1 MFETFSEVPAY
12 PLVFPIFWGAF
23 AIFALMMVRRLRVF
37 EAVHTGGPSALSDI
51 PARAWGVIQYAF
63 LQTRMFTESL
73 TYQWLATAGNYSSG
87 RTGGPRDA
95 FGNDAPLFT
104 DWTAPKAEDLEGPTN
119 VELWFIQRDE
129 RLGLAWYEGCL
140 RVVP

>member
-37 EAVHTGGPSALSDI
+37 EAVHTGGPSALADI

-63 LQTRMFTESL
+63 LQTRMFTESRVGTMHYAL
-73 TYQWLATAGNYSSG
+73 FLGSTILLIGNINIV
-87 RTGGPRDA
+87 TGGLLQA
-95 FGNDAPLFT
+95 IVGWPLGG
-104 DWTAPKAEDLEGPTN
+104 A
-119 VELWFIQRDE
+119 LWA
-129 RLGLAWYEGCL
+129 LAL
-140 RVVP
+140 SLLAV